1 MQLNTTKQEK
11 NGFLDCKNFIGL
23 ASLNFLQFQNKI
35 PFLTIFVRPVR
46 YNANKT
52 SYLVESFKRNFT
64 FFDPSNLFLSIQL
77 LHVRLKSKL
86 YCWGRCLFGL
96 RNHTNWQYF
105 LS

>member
-1 MQLNTTKQEK
+1 MQLHTTKQER
-11 NGFLDCKNFIGL
+11 NGLWDCKNFIGL

-64 FFDPSNLFLSIQL
+64 FSDPSNLFLSIQL
-77 LHVRLKSKL
+77 QATK
-86 YCWGRCLFGL
+86 
-96 RNHTNWQYF
+96 T
-105 LS
+105 